1 MDQDLK
7 PIVHNGHEGLS
18 VVTVGGPRPFTCAA
32 WPGREVMAA
41 SIVAANLGIPLT
53 PPISASIDRFEWD
66 VTHDP
71 HSFYPHVQPRKV
83 RSYGSS

>member
-7 PIVHNGHEGLS
+7 PTVYNGHEGLS

-32 WPGREVMAA
+32 WPGREAITAA
-41 SIVAANLGIPLT
+41 RVAGALGIPLGGY
-53 PPISASIDRFEWD
+53 PLRIDRFEWD
-66 VTHDP
+66 VTHDA
-71 HSFYPHVQPRKV
+71 HSFYPHVQPRRV